1 MKVTKEK
8 EKTKKK
14 DPSQNEDDIGLNYS
28 AKSSHFQTCY
38 KKNFDLLIRH
48 YTRKNQKPSQ
58 LGL

>member
-14 DPSQNEDDIGLNYS
+14 DPSQNEDIGLNYS